1 MAHLA
6 GRLRLSYRLLDGVVG
21 VAIGVL
27 TWPEATTAASTAIDP
42 AWIIGL
48 DLAARQRLQFGH
60 DIAFSFGPLG
70 FMGFP
75 QPYVGWT
82 SALALVF
89 VAAVHFAMCATMF
102 RLVRQA
108 AGGARAFVLVLG
120 VAFAFP
126 WIAGW
131 PEYGLLIFLASAAAV
146 LRRKERP
153 SGIWFAVALGAA
165 VGLAGLGKLNIAIV
179 SLGIAGLAVATTAR
193 DWRTSLVAFG
203 VSLVTVFMGLWL
215 VMGQAITD
223 LPSYM
228 RVAVEVSTGYSESM
242 GMIDP
247 NSNWV
252 SGVAVLATA
261 ILAGMV
267 WQRSAGLP
275 RRDRLVLWILFA
287 AIVFATY
294 KGGFTR
300 AGVGMATFLATLL
313 ALWPV
318 VSQRTTSWV
327 TASMPIAGMVAA
339 FIAVLAMPVAV
350 LMAPV
355 SRVKSLKTE
364 TVTVLVGRTT
374 GAADSAASLRAQ
386 YGLPPEALSLLT
398 GRTVDIQPWQA
409 SVAYAYPELQWRPE
423 PVFQA
428 YSAYTPY
435 LDQLNAS
442 FLAGDKAPDRMLW
455 LSPPDGALSIDWRNF
470 WFDAPTAKV
479 EMLCRYLPLSSAPTW
494 QVLGRVAD
502 RCAEPV
508 TVATVSTTA
517 GSPVKLPANLP
528 PGIVT
533 VRVSGVGKD
542 LLTRLVT
549 LVYEAPPWYLSEGAS
564 KARLPLGTA
573 SGPLVLGATTDV
585 GYMDELALQ
594 APPDT
599 VTVGPNQG
607 DVGFGSPLTLEFQVI
622 PVEP

>member
-48 DLAARQRLQFGH
+48 HLAARQRLQFGQ
-60 DIAFSFGPLG
+60 DIAFTFGPLG
-70 FMGFP
+70 FIGFP
-75 QPYVGWT
+75 QPYLGWT

-89 VAAVHFAMCATMF
+89 VAAVHFALCATMF
-102 RLVRQA
+102 RFARQA
-108 AGGARAFVLVLG
+108 AGGTRAFVLVLG
-120 VAFAFP
+120 VVFAFP

-131 PEYGLLIFLASAAAV
+131 PEYGVLIFLASAAAV

-179 SLGIAGLAVATTAR
+179 SLGIAGLTVATTAR
-193 DWRTSLVAFG
+193 DWRTSLVAFLI
-203 VSLVTVFMGLWL
+203 SLGTVFVGAWL
-215 VMGQAITD
+215 VMGQAIAD
-223 LPSYM
+223 LPSYI
-228 RVAVEVSTGYSESM
+228 RAAVEVSNGYSESM

-287 AIVFATY
+287 AIVFASY

-300 AGVGMATFLATLL
+300 AGLGMAIFLATLL

-327 TASMPIAGMVAA
+327 TASMPLAGMVAA
-339 FIAVLAMPVAV
+339 FIAVLGTPVAV

-355 SRVKSLKTE
+355 SRVISLETE

-374 GAADSAASLRAQ
+374 VAS
-386 YGLPPEALSLLT
+386 
-398 GRTVDIQPWQA
+398 
-409 SVAYAYPELQWRPE
+409 
-423 PVFQA
+423 
-428 YSAYTPY
+428 
-435 LDQLNAS
+435 
-442 FLAGDKAPDRMLW
+442 
-455 LSPPDGALSIDWRNF
+455 
-470 WFDAPTAKV
+470 
-479 EMLCRYLPLSSAPTW
+479 
-494 QVLGRVAD
+494 
-502 RCAEPV
+502 
-508 TVATVSTTA
+508 
-517 GSPVKLPANLP
+517 
-528 PGIVT
+528 
-533 VRVSGVGKD
+533 
-542 LLTRLVT
+542 
-549 LVYEAPPWYLSEGAS
+549 
-564 KARLPLGTA
+564 
-573 SGPLVLGATTDV
+573 
-585 GYMDELALQ
+585 
-594 APPDT
+594 
-599 VTVGPNQG
+599 
-607 DVGFGSPLTLEFQVI
+607 
-622 PVEP
+622 